1 MRIVAFSDVHGNTPA
16 LETVL
21 RVVAELEPHLV
32 VNLGDVA
39 SGGVDPRGTLD
50 VLGGHPEILTIRGN
64 HERQVLGLAGPLGA
78 SDALAAAVLT
88 PEDIDWLAGL
98 PPRVELAPGVLG
110 FHGSPD
116 DDRQYLLETVAPD
129 GLRQATDD
137 EVVERLGDAYGSYSL
152 FLCGHT
158 HLQRT
163 RRLPDGSLVV
173 NPGSVGW
180 PAYTG
185 DDPYPHS
192 VEAGTPHARFAV
204 LDGIGETWQV
214 SQHAERY
221 DVEAAVAF
229 AEANGRDDVA
239 YALRTGRNRPA

>member
-1 MRIVAFSDVHGNTPA
+1 MRIAAFSDVHGNTPA
-16 LETVL
+16 LRAVL
-21 RVVAELEPHLV
+21 SEILELDPDVV

-50 VLGGHPEILTIRGN
+50 LLGTRPDFVTVRGN
-64 HERQVLGLAGPLGA
+64 HERQVLGLAGSLGA
-78 SDALAAAVLT
+78 SDVLAAAVLT
-88 PEDIDWLAGL
+88 PADVDWLASL
-98 PPRVELAPGVLG
+98 PPRVELAPGVLA

-116 DDRQYLLETVAPD
+116 DDLQYLLQTVTPE
-129 GLRQATDD
+129 GLREATDD
-137 EVVERLGDAYGSYSL
+137 EVVARLGTVYGSYSL

-192 VEAGTPHARFAV
+192 VETGSPLTRFTV
-204 LDGIGETWQV
+204 LDGGDGAWQV
-214 SQHAERY
+214 DEWATMY
-221 DVEAAVAF
+221 DVEAAVDF
-229 AEANGRDDVA
+229 AVANGRHDVA
-239 YALRTGRNRPA
+239 YALRTGRNP